1 MTGKINLE
9 VSRIGLRIV
18 IQSVYKFFR
27 ITNLDVVEKLRNAE
41 KIAKSQKLKIWENYQ
56 EAVKQNQNK
65 EFTGLVTEIF
75 NGDFIMVKTAGGL
88 KKVYFS
94 SIKPPREIK

>member
-1 MTGKINLE
+1 MVVALISILF
-9 VSRIGLRIV
+9 IMFLMIL
-18 IQSVYKFFR
+18 IF
-27 ITNLDVVEKLRNAE
+27 LDVVEKLRNAE

-56 EAVKQNQNK
+56 EIVKQNQNK
-65 EFTGLVTEIF
+65 EFIGFVIEIF